1 MDEARAHVVRLGE
14 DGRWV
19 GARDGVLWRR
29 PGQRDAGDTGA
40 ERRNAVGTQT
50 AQHFQGQ
57 HFQG

>member
-19 GARDGVLWRR
+19 GARR
-29 PGQRDAGDTGA
+29 QRDAGDAGA

-50 AQHFQGQ
+50 AQHFQGR